1 MKPWLIFGAGGTGVG
16 ALTADIALQ
25 QQRPVYALVRNPQAA
40 ERLRAKGVQVVIGD
54 ACDGERVAEI
64 CALAGSRALAI
75 STLGGEAE
83 YLANRTIIDSAER
96 TGLNQMILVTSLG
109 CGDSWSWLSDR
120 AKAAFGQ
127 AVREKSLAESWL
139 QTSPLDFAIV
149 RPGGLLNGAP
159 TGKAERSQGKEVH
172 GLVMRADVAAHV
184 AELAG
189 QPLLNGQIYSL
200 TEPGLKPA

>member
-40 ERLRAKGVQVVIGD
+40 ERLRAKGVQVVVGD
-54 ACDGERVAEI
+54 ACNGERVAEI
-64 CALAGSRALAI
+64 CALAGSSALAI

-83 YLANRTIIDSAER
+83 YLANRTIIDTAER
-96 TGLNQMILVTSLG
+96 TGLKQMILVTSLG
-109 CGDSWSWLSDR
+109 CGDGWSWLSDR

-139 QTSPLDFAIV
+139 QTSALDFAIV

-189 QPLLNGQIYSL
+189 QPLLNNQIYSL
-200 TEPGLKPA
+200 IEPGLKPA